1 MGPFKI
7 SILRLKS
14 SKQAGKGA
22 GKQAPLQNSCFSL
35 EKAPHGCPEEV
46 ELASEWTRPGS
57 VVGLKK
63 EFITVQV
70 SPW

>member
-7 SILRLKS
+7 SIFRLKS
-14 SKQAGKGA
+14 SKQAEKGT
-22 GKQAPLQNSCFSL
+22 GKQAPLQNSWFSL
-35 EKAPHGCPEEV
+35 EKDPHGCPEEV
-46 ELASEWTRPGS
+46 ELAFEGTRPGS

-63 EFITVQV
+63 EFIMVQV